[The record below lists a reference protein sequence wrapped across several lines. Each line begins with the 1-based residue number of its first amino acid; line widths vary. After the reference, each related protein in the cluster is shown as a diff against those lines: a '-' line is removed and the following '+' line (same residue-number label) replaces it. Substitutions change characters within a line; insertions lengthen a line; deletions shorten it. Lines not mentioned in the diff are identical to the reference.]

1 MSPSIRLKLSSSI
14 VVPQTPHEVW
24 SFLSRPENSPRW
36 DRSVATVEALD
47 DVPLGVGWGGRTT
60 APSGMQQEF
69 RMTRWEPERLFAF
82 DLLESA
88 LFREAVLTFT
98 VDPVESGTEIVHEIA
113 MKLRNPFV
121 YPILRF
127 TSRRALG
134 RDMQSLARALSREG
148 GETGD
153 YRDRVAST

>member
-1 MSPSIRLKLSSSI
+1 MSPSIRLNLSSSI
-14 VVPQTPHEVW
+14 VVPQAPHEVW

-98 VDPVESGTEIVHEIA
+98 VDPVENRRSA
-113 MKLRNPFV
+113 RKLAPLEPKLVLFGHGRPLRDTRKFV
-121 YPILRF
+121 DF
-127 TSRRALG
+127 
-134 RDMQSLARALSREG
+134 
-148 GETGD
+148 
-153 YRDRVAST
+153 VATLPAD